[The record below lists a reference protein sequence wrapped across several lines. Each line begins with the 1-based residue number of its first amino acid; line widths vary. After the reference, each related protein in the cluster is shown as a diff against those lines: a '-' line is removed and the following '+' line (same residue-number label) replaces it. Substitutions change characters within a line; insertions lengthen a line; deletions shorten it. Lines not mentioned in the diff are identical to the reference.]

1 MLVYVLKKDIE
12 NESYHSVQEAASMR
26 YSKRIIAGI
35 LSECKL
41 LLCQMCNILQMC
53 DFQKYAYW
61 NR

>member
-41 LLCQMCNILQMC
+41 LLCQMC
-53 DFQKYAYW
+53 DFQKYAY
-61 NR
+61 